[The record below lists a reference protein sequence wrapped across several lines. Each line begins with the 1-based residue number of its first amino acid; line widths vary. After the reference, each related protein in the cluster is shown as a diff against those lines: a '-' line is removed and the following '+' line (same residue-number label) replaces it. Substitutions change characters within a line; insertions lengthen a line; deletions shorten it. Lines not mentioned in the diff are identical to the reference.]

1 MKTARTRGYE
11 TDSDESLWL
20 ELCLD
25 GVSHTFEFGADE
37 SRAIAVGSLMR
48 VDLRIDRPGVAPVHF
63 HIEREADD
71 LWIVPAYSARDL
83 RVNAA
88 RLTGPQRIH
97 GHAIIEFSNVRLDAH
112 IIDRDS
118 AVMQSSPNEDLLTA
132 PVEQL
137 FNDYKAAP
145 AQPTIRM
152 PSLFTDDVNSAPS
165 IMAIRPHRI
174 VSLSID
180 NGHEEAPATLR
191 TGQSPVQ
198 ESVTIGHAH
207 ARAATLAQDTIKMA
221 PFWMME
227 SEPEPEEPTD
237 CVSSECDRLRPVPA
251 AVSTKSH
258 ALTCATENLAPLS
271 LQIAETTYFGP
282 VSSRGSRTPHGMAD
296 AAAQCTTVLDMPVMR
311 NQDAE
316 AQNWLSRLG
325 ILSRRRPWLV
335 WLAGT
340 TMVFALS
347 ATLTLA
353 GKHLQRAARR
363 LAGHQNQPTSSA
375 PVR

>member
-137 FNDYKAAP
+137 FNDYEAAP

-152 PSLFTDDVNSAPS
+152 PSLFADDLNSAQS
-165 IMAIRPHRI
+165 IVAIRPHRI

-180 NGHEEAPATLR
+180 
-191 TGQSPVQ
+191 
-198 ESVTIGHAH
+198 
-207 ARAATLAQDTIKMA
+207 
-221 PFWMME
+221 
-227 SEPEPEEPTD
+227 
-237 CVSSECDRLRPVPA
+237 
-251 AVSTKSH
+251 
-258 ALTCATENLAPLS
+258 
-271 LQIAETTYFGP
+271 
-282 VSSRGSRTPHGMAD
+282 
-296 AAAQCTTVLDMPVMR
+296 
-311 NQDAE
+311 
-316 AQNWLSRLG
+316 
-325 ILSRRRPWLV
+325 
-335 WLAGT
+335 
-340 TMVFALS
+340 
-347 ATLTLA
+347 
-353 GKHLQRAARR
+353 
-363 LAGHQNQPTSSA
+363 
-375 PVR
+375 